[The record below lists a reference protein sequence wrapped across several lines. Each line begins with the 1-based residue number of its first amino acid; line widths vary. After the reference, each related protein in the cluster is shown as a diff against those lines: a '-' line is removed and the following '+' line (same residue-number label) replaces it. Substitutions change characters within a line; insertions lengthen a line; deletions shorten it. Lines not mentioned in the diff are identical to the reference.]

1 MWEPQPL
8 ATLRASTACMGITLP
23 IECVYYE
30 AYLYVIIFK
39 GIKIICSLNNS
50 SSPFRAMAFYSVP

>member
-23 IECVYYE
+23 
-30 AYLYVIIFK
+30 YLRSFNKLVAMK
-39 GIKIICSLNNS
+39 QRLKSGI
-50 SSPFRAMAFYSVP
+50 MAINAEEDE